1 MNNDAVKNDIRL
13 IALDLDGTVLTDEKT
28 ITPRTAAAIAA
39 AAERGLEVVPVTGR
53 PLSGLPEDLLRIPG
67 IRYIIASNGAIT
79 AKINKLPGAETRISA
94 AAFEDFGK
102 SAVCTAVT
110 EYRSLR
116 SEYLDPKDAKA
127 IARLCLERGLTFN
140 IFIDGIGYALPDSCA
155 RLIERF
161 TGTPLDDYVRK
172 SRRVT
177 ESIPALL
184 RRKGRRVE
192 NIWIKTKD
200 QAERDE
206 INSLIRK
213 YTVNTVLTAPTDIE
227 VGSLL
232 ADKGRA
238 LTALAE
244 HLGIQRSQILAIG
257 DNDNDLGMLRA
268 AGTAVAMGNATPA
281 VKAMADLATA
291 SNQEDGVAEVLEK
304 LLSNNLDIPQFNIL
318 TEISLGNIKC
328 KVNIEKTQKYYRHNT
343 VCGCDACKLFSEK
356 AAELF
361 PELARFL
368 SQFGADITSP
378 DETCP
383 VDMEGY
389 ILYTMAGYTIC
400 GKAGCNAPQELEP
413 EEIRPY
419 KVHICNGFSF
429 PNSQDG
435 EYFSIEI
442 SMPEIPLERAK

>member
-79 AKINKLPGAETRISA
+79 AEISA
-94 AAFEDFGK
+94 VQDRPETFEDFGK
-102 SAVCTAVT
+102 SSVCAAVT

-116 SEYLDPKDAKA
+116 GEYLDPKDAKA
-127 IARLCLERGLTFN
+127 IAALCLERGLTFN
-140 IFIDGIGYALPDSCA
+140 IFIDGIGYALPDSCT

-232 ADKGRA
+232 ADKGLA
-238 LTALAE
+238 LAALAE

-281 VKAMADLATA
+281 VKTMADLATA
-291 SNQEDGVAEVLEK
+291 SNQEDGVAK
-304 LLSNNLDIPQFNIL
+304 IL
-318 TEISLGNIKC
+318 
-328 KVNIEKTQKYYRHNT
+328 
-343 VCGCDACKLFSEK
+343 
-356 AAELF
+356 
-361 PELARFL
+361 
-368 SQFGADITSP
+368 
-378 DETCP
+378 
-383 VDMEGY
+383 
-389 ILYTMAGYTIC
+389 
-400 GKAGCNAPQELEP
+400 
-413 EEIRPY
+413 
-419 KVHICNGFSF
+419 
-429 PNSQDG
+429 NSV
-435 EYFSIEI
+435 
-442 SMPEIPLERAK
+442 